1 MVSHQNIISRIL
13 RRINKSMTKYYFIL
27 HLLIITPFH
36 FFSQN
41 IFEFKDFINIVKS
54 NHPVIK
60 QCDII
65 LKNAENKLIKSK
77 GAFDPIISSSIS
89 RKEVNENIY
98 YNLLEGN
105 LKVPIWA
112 GIEFNSG
119 INQNY
124 GNFLN
129 PNDFIS
135 SNQLWYTGFTI
146 PLGRNLI
153 IDSRLAEIKKSKEI
167 IKLSMEEIKLI
178 KNDLIYDAIKS
189 YWTWTE
195 KYNDFKIYE
204 EFVDLAYNR
213 FLSIREGYFS
223 GDLASI
229 DSLESFII
237 YQTRLYNKSQY
248 EKEYINE
255 TILLSNFLW
264 TENEIPLEITTK
276 IIPPSYTILLNHP
289 DLHVDTSLSEINQM
303 IDQHPSIISLD
314 KKIKVQEIN
323 RKLSIENLKPNLNL
337 KYNFLSPNADINQLN
352 FNNYRMGLVFNY
364 SLFLRKERSEL
375 KLVNLKIRD
384 LEYEK
389 ILKKLALTNKTKQ
402 FINEF
407 IFTENQADII
417 EDITENYSN
426 LLEGER
432 IKFNTGESS
441 VFLMNSRES
450 KLIESKLTLVNLK
463 VKAIT
468 YDYGIDWSLCLLD
481 K

>member
-1 MVSHQNIISRIL
+1 
-13 RRINKSMTKYYFIL
+13 MTKYYFIL
-27 HLLIITPFH
+27 HFLLIIPFH

-41 IFEFKDFINIVKS
+41 IFKFKDFINIVKS

-77 GAFDPIISSSIS
+77 GAFDPIISSSMS
-89 RKEVNENIY
+89 RKDIDQNIY
-98 YNLLEGN
+98 YNLFEGN
-105 LKVPIWA
+105 LKIPIWS

-124 GNFLN
+124 GSFVN
-129 PNDFIS
+129 PSDYIS
-135 SNQLWYTGFTI
+135 SDQLWYTGITL
-146 PLGRNLI
+146 PVGRNLI

-167 IKLSMEEIKLI
+167 IKLSIEEIKLI
-178 KNDLIYDAIKS
+178 KNDLIYDAIKK
-189 YWTWTE
+189 YWLWTE

-204 EFVDLAYNR
+204 EFVNLSYNR
-213 FLSIREGYFS
+213 FLAVREGYFS

-229 DSLESFII
+229 DSLESFIM

-248 EKEYINE
+248 EKEFNNE

-264 TENEIPLEITTK
+264 MENEIPLEITSK
-276 IIPPSYTILLNHP
+276 MIPPSYTILLNHP
-289 DLHVDTSLSEINQM
+289 DLHVDTNLAIINQM
-303 IDQHPSIISLD
+303 IDQHPAIISLD
-314 KKIKVQEIN
+314 KKIKVQQIN
-323 RKLSIENLKPNLNL
+323 RKLSIENLKPNINL
-337 KYNFLSPNADINQLN
+337 KYNFLSPDADINQLN
-352 FNNYRMGLVFNY
+352 FDNYRMGVNFNY
-364 SLFLRKERSEL
+364 SLFLRKERSDL

-389 ILKKLALTNKTKQ
+389 ILKKLALVNKTKQ

-407 IFTENQADII
+407 IFTENQADIL

-426 LLEGER
+426 LLKGER
-432 IKFNTGESS
+432 LKFDAGESS

-468 YDYGIDWSLCLLD
+468 YDYGIDWSLCLLN